1 MAINNETVAD
11 IGEQMRKVD
20 PTAFVVWW
28 DQVAA
33 AHKREIAAKDDER
46 LTIVANYENVIKD
59 LVRNISA
66 KDAEI
71 ENLKKK
77 IDEYER
83 QPELMAE
90 TAREAL
96 RTLQEQDAEIAELKD
111 CILKEIDWLKRMI
124 KDDLEG
130 WATSMWSPSD
140 EFRKHTFSRLIE
152 DNTYHIERM
161 KKALEG
167 GKDEVHQ

>member
-1 MAINNETVAD
+1 MSEQKKTIAD
-11 IGEQMRKVD
+11 IVAWLRRSRDGEKNYITLERD
-20 PTAFVVWW
+20 EIA
-28 DQVAA
+28 DRIES
-33 AHKREIAAKDDER
+33 AHNREIAAKDDER
-46 LTIVANYENVIKD
+46 LTIVANYNNVIKD

-71 ENLKKK
+71 AK
-77 IDEYER
+77 
-83 QPELMAE
+83 
-90 TAREAL
+90 
-96 RTLQEQDAEIAELKD
+96 LKD

-124 KDDLEG
+124 KGDLEG